1 MASSVVEIPISS
13 LLVEVVEDSKFTVVV
28 TVSIVAEVSESVVEE
43 LGFVEAS
50 DVVILDEVV
59 VVVVVVVVAVVVVVV
74 VVVVDVVVV
83 VVVVVVVEVVMKG
96 GAGLLRTPAAI
107 STKTFSLK
115 SLIIFIPPI
124 DMGLNSNIISN
135 TNVDRGI

>member
-1 MASSVVEIPISS
+1 M
-13 LLVEVVEDSKFTVVV
+13 
-28 TVSIVAEVSESVVEE
+28 SIVAVSESVVEE

-50 DVVILDEVV
+50 DVMILDEVV
-59 VVVVVVVVAVVVVVV
+59 MVAVVVVVV

-124 DMGLNSNIISN
+124 DMGLNRNIISN